1 MCKITGKQI
10 KIYYILKK
18 RGPFS
23 TDVMRFARLPNG
35 ITSSLEFF
43 NRNQEHTV
51 VRMVITKK
59 MSTLIDCFSNLEIS
73 SYRYNFRPR
82 KVWFFLPLL
91 VRNWD
96 WRKSEIA

>member
-1 MCKITGKQI
+1 MMLI
-10 KIYYILKK
+10 K
-18 RGPFS
+18 GPFF

-43 NRNQEHTV
+43 NKNQEHIV

-59 MSTLIDCFSNLEIS
+59 MSTLIDCFLNLEIS

-82 KVWFFLPLL
+82 KVWFFDLFWSVIGIGESL
-91 VRNWD
+91 
-96 WRKSEIA
+96 K